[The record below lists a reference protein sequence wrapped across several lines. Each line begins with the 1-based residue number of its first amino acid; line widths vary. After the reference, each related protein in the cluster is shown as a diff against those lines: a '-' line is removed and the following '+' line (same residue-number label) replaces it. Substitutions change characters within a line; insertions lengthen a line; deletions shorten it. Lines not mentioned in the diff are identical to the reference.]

1 MYKHNTHTS
10 ECLMTPNQRKM
21 CNVHTTVFIYQSIK
35 CNQAMG
41 KYVYLILKHQ
51 HLLIYTLMS
60 INNVTVNN
68 FIHFIPLLK
77 QLRKKNFTA
86 EKI

>member
-1 MYKHNTHTS
+1 
-10 ECLMTPNQRKM
+10 
-21 CNVHTTVFIYQSIK
+21 
-35 CNQAMG
+35 
-41 KYVYLILKHQ
+41 
-51 HLLIYTLMS
+51 
-60 INNVTVNN
+60 VNN